1 MSPGHIA
8 LMRMPRAAYSRAATL
23 GEPKD
28 AVLGGVVDP
37 AFGAS
42 HKSPER
48 RAIHDR
54 AASLFAHLLQFELHA
69 TPFAAEN
76 DSHDA
81 VVILTGGVG
90 GLREHILDAR
100 VAIGGI
106 EPAEGGDRLRNHGFD
121 LRIIGDVATNG
132 DGLTLARSVDRPQH
146 APLSRSSRQVRRT
159 PPTRRK
165 HATNDCTL
173 DAALGQGG

>member
-1 MSPGHIA
+1 
-8 LMRMPRAAYSRAATL
+8 
-23 GEPKD
+23 
-28 AVLGGVVDP
+28 
-37 AFGAS
+37 
-42 HKSPER
+42 
-48 RAIHDR
+48 
-54 AASLFAHLLQFELHA
+54 LFAHLLQFELHA
-69 TPFAAEN
+69 TPFAAEI

-100 VAIGGI
+100 VVIGGI

-132 DGLTLARSVDRPQH
+132 DGLM
-146 APLSRSSRQVRRT
+146 PLRVQSIGRN
-159 PPTRRK
+159 TRRFLVPVGECDGRPRLGESN
-165 HATNDCTL
+165 ATNDCTL